1 MSDDLRQVPG
11 NSLDRITR
19 NVNNAELHRRLNSEN
34 DPERPCLS
42 TNGGK
47 NYALF
52 ETDVDTP
59 DTELVILPAPAVP
72 PDGSTAIGDGKLTIG
87 GQRIKVTAF
96 RLP

>member
-1 MSDDLRQVPG
+1 
-11 NSLDRITR
+11 
-19 NVNNAELHRRLNSEN
+19 
-34 DPERPCLS
+34 
-42 TNGGK
+42 
-47 NYALF
+47 
-52 ETDVDTP
+52 VDTP